1 MNDCEGSRKD
11 GEEESGGLDTRE
23 VRDTLADT
31 GLILKGGEAKMR
43 PPVDLS

>member
-11 GEEESGGLDTRE
+11 GEEGSGGLDTRE
-23 VRDTLADT
+23 VRDTLDDT
-31 GLILKGGEAKMR
+31 GLILKGGEAKTR